1 MESSKCVPMFQHIV
15 LAIKMAIS
23 YFIPDVPRWVEVNL
37 AKMEYETKQAL
48 LKEVSVCVHMQAWV
62 CVLCGCMYA
71 CVCAQMSFVCVY
83 FCLCWINVIAVI
95 STIVV

>member
-48 LKEVSVCVHMQAWV
+48 LKEVSVCV
-62 CVLCGCMYA
+62 CTCRRG
-71 CVCAQMSFVCVY
+71 CVY
-83 FCLCWINVIAVI
+83 YVGVCMHVFVHKCHLCVYTFACAGLMLLL
-95 STIVV
+95 

>member
-48 LKEVSVCVHMQAWV
+48 LKEVSVCVCAHASVGV
-62 CVLCGCMYA
+62 CIMGCMYA

-95 STIVV
+95 STII

>member
-48 LKEVSVCVHMQAWV
+48 IKEVSVCAHAGVGVCIMWV
-62 CVLCGCMYA
+62 CVCMCLCTNVI
-71 CVCAQMSFVCVY
+71 CVCILLPV
-83 FCLCWINVIAVI
+83 LD
-95 STIVV
+95 